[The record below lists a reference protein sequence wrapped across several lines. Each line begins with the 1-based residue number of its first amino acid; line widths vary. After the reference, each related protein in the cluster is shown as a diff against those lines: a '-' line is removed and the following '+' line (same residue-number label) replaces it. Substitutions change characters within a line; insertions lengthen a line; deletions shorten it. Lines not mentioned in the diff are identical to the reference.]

1 MDEES
6 DEDVDEESDED
17 VDEES
22 DEESDEDV
30 DEESDEHED
39 EDKDKDKQ
47 PLFTVSATTLN
58 EPPKEAGSYPVSYTE
73 YTTL

>member
-1 MDEES
+1 MRHEGDDDYPEE
-6 DEDVDEESDED
+6 
-17 VDEES
+17 
-22 DEESDEDV
+22 
-30 DEESDEHED
+30 DEHED

-47 PLFTVSATTLN
+47 PLFTLSATTLN